1 MPLLLILHTTSLT
14 MRDNS
19 TMRKLSGVLLI
30 DDDDTTNFLNQRLLD
45 RMEVTDNIRTFV
57 NGKQAFDYL
66 YNVSNNNYEEE
77 SSNYFLPELIFLDI
91 NMPVMDGFELLDL
104 YERLDASFRERIV
117 MAVLTTSTHPQ
128 DTANSKKYNAEYLT
142 KPLTAE
148 KVTALLNQHFKTQE
162 ENTK

>member
-1 MPLLLILHTTSLT
+1 ME
-14 MRDNS
+14 
-19 TMRKLSGVLLI
+19 KLSGVLLI

-45 RMEVTDNIRTFV
+45 RMQVTDNIRTFV

-66 YNVSNNNYEEE
+66 YNVSNNNYEQA
-77 SSNYFLPELIFLDI
+77 SKDYFQPELILLDI
-91 NMPVMDGFELLDL
+91 NMPVMDGFEMLDL
-104 YERLDASFRERIV
+104 YERLNRDFRKGIV

-148 KVTALLNQHFKTQE
+148 KLNTLLEKIVQE
-162 ENTK
+162 RQNKA